1 MFCTLTMLVLNNKK
15 GKQMMV
21 TSTNKK
27 SRVCAAVLTALL
39 AQQAVAQESNEQ
51 SAETN
56 KKNGLEV
63 IEVTAQKRV
72 QSLQDVG
79 ISVTALNAD
88 AIQRYGIDDISR
100 IELITPGVAFGFIGS
115 DAKIAIRGANS
126 NNTFGDNASIAGFF
140 ADGVYRPRASQ
151 QSQAYFDVARI
162 EVLKGPQGTLY
173 GRNTFAGAVNLTTN
187 KATLGD
193 FDMGVKLGF
202 ERFNRRSTETFI
214 NQPITDDLA
223 VRVAVQTI
231 RSDGYI
237 KNIGPAGD
245 LGQEDSFNYRL
256 SSYWQP
262 SATFDA
268 TVRFTSIKQ
277 KGTTPGSFAAEGLPA
292 PVNQDGVT
300 DVRAE
305 ILDFGNPGRGTAGT
319 NSSFDRPNEVSYD
332 VENKRD
338 LQEDNLTIEL
348 NWDLDSVT
356 VKSVSSYT
364 DFSSALNF
372 DGDFSPTPGTNAFWD
387 EAVESVTQELQISS
401 NNDSNLFWTT
411 GAYYSKDQISFGYSQ
426 FSTVT
431 NAPFGTVIDSQGR
444 EFTLFDGTESID
456 PFGAGSFSD
465 YTDFQEIDVTTLG
478 LFFQGEYSVSD
489 ALTLIAGIRYNE
501 EEKDTTTSFA
511 TSKASDGSFL
521 PGVTKFGLNGRP
533 IDLFNY
539 TVSAGSTGSETFDI
553 VTWKIGFNYDLND
566 DSMIYGSGSTGFLSG
581 GLNSNGSSFD
591 QQESEAWEVGM
602 KNRLLDNSLQLNF
615 AFYMNEFSD
624 LVTQRLIFPEG
635 DSSTAV
641 TVSENAGASDV
652 LGFEAEVNW
661 IPTENWFINAGL
673 SLMDAEYDTFGVSNP
688 FQLNGGLRSGDVNN
702 GLLVLDGTVPPWSP
716 DMTLSLG
723 AGHEFNL
730 GDNGTITPYLQF
742 YYSAEYNTDD
752 VAIYASQL
760 QDSYTKTDLRVT
772 WLSLDETL
780 SVELFV
786 ENIEDEEVLAR
797 TNIGGNNLV
806 QGSYLHPRNYGVKLR
821 YHF

>member
-1 MFCTLTMLVLNNKK
+1 MLVLNNKK

-300 DVRAE
+300 DVRGE

-702 GLLVLDGTVPPWSP
+702 GLLVLDGTIPPWSP

>member
-1 MFCTLTMLVLNNKK
+1 MLTFNNKK

-27 SRVCAAVLTALL
+27 SRVCAAVLAALL
-39 AQQAVAQESNEQ
+39 SQHALAQESDEQ
-51 SAETN
+51 SAETTQ
-56 KKNGLEV
+56 KTGLEV

-79 ISVTALNAD
+79 ISVTALNAE

-126 NNTFGDNASIAGFF
+126 NNTFADNASIAGFF
-140 ADGVYRPRASQ
+140 VDSVYRPRASQ

-223 VRVAVQTI
+223 VRVAVQTV

-245 LGQEDSFNYRL
+245 LGQDDSFNYRL

-262 SATFDA
+262 SETFDA

-277 KGTTPGSFAAEGLPA
+277 KGTTPGIFSAEGLAA

-300 DVRAE
+300 DVRGQ
-305 ILDFGNPGRGTAGT
+305 LVDFGNPAPGSAGT

-338 LQEDNLTIEL
+338 NQEDNVTLEL

-364 DFSSALNF
+364 DFSSALDF
-372 DGDFSPTPGTNAFWD
+372 DGDFSPTPGYAYYWD
-387 EAVESVTQELQISS
+387 EEVKSVTQELQVSS
-401 NNDSNLFWTT
+401 NDDSNLFWTA
-411 GAYYSKDQISFGYSQ
+411 GAYYSKDQIGFGFSQ
-426 FSTVT
+426 FRTQT
-431 NAPFGTVIDSQGR
+431 NAPFGTVTDSQGR
-444 EFTLFDGTESID
+444 DFTLFNGTESID

-478 LFFQGEYSVSD
+478 VFFQGEYSLSD

-521 PGVTKFGLNGRP
+521 PGISEFGLNGRP
-533 IDLFNY
+533 IDLYNY
-539 TVSAGSTGSETFDI
+539 TVAAGRAGSETFDI

-566 DSMIYGSGSTGFLSG
+566 NSMLYGSGSTGFLSG

-602 KNRLLDNSLQLNF
+602 KNRFLNNSLQLNF

-624 LVTQRLIFPEG
+624 LVTQRLTFPEG
-635 DSSTAV
+635 NGSTAV
-641 TVSENAGASDV
+641 TVSENAGSSEI

-661 IPTENWFINAGL
+661 VPTENWFINAGL
-673 SLMDAEYDTFGVSNP
+673 SLMDAEYDTFGVTNP
-688 FQLNGGLRSGDVNN
+688 FQLNGGLRSGEVNN
-702 GLLVLDGTVPPWSP
+702 GLLVLDGATPPWSP

-730 GDNGTITPYLQF
+730 GDKGTITPYLQF

-752 VAIYASQL
+752 VSIYASQL

-772 WLSLDETL
+772 WLSLDEKL
-780 SVELFV
+780 SVELFA

-797 TNIGGNNLV
+797 TNVGGNNLV